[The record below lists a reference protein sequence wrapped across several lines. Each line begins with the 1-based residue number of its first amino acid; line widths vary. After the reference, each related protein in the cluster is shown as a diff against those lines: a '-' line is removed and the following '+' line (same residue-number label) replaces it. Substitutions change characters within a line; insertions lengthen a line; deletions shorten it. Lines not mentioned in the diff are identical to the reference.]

1 MENNYFSKLKDFEN
15 ICKKSI
21 FSNDYIIALFEERVN
36 FLSKSYNIE
45 KLIVEND
52 LKKIIKKTM
61 RRGIL
66 K

>member
-1 MENNYFSKLKDFEN
+1 MENNYFIKLKDFEK

-21 FSNDYIIALFEERVN
+21 FSNDYIVALFEERVN

-45 KLIVEND
+45 KSIVEND